1 MAGSWFR
8 PQWFPVSGASACCT
22 ANRPQ
27 GHVTLDVLLGF
38 FWMPRDSHS
47 PKLEVRPQPA
57 KAAAQRAVAVRGF
70 VRH

>member
-27 GHVTLDVLLGF
+27 GLVALDVLLSV
-38 FWMPRDSHS
+38 FWMTRD
-47 PKLEVRPQPA
+47 PDGPELEVRPQPA
-57 KAAAQRAVAVRGF
+57 
-70 VRH
+70 